1 MLIPSSAGQPPS
13 SSTHMLH
20 TSVAAP
26 EGAVRQPRASC
37 IILSRRPPC
46 WAFSHLQP
54 PRPHPHPHS
63 STLPRRCNDYTCSS
77 DYCTGC
83 DGNNGNPDY
92 CGYLSG
98 TGSRCLSWCNTYTCT
113 SSPVDCGGCTSS
125 PNCADTSTFCE
136 GWCNQV
142 RPAPPRTA
150 PHLLPVLPPRPSGC
164 LLYTSRPRNQ
174 WTTDSEFCVGCD

>member
-164 LLYTSRPRNQ
+164 LLYPSRPRNQ
-174 WTTDSEFCVGCD
+174 WTTDSEFCVGC